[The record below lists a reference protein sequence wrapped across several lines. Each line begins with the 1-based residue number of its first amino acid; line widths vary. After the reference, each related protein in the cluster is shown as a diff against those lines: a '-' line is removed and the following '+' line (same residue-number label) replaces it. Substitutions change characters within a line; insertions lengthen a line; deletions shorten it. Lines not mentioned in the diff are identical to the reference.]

1 MDAAKIAE
9 LFAPWRKQH
18 ARRAWKPVLGTN
30 VNARSHFGGDPIL
43 ADGEQWPMC
52 GACGAAML
60 LFVQLDVATLPEGH
74 PVRGS
79 GLLQLFC
86 CADGI
91 DCETWSA
98 FSKGHLVRLLA
109 SSGSRVVCPAIDPQ
123 LTQSFPCRSIDA
135 WEPVVDMPNPQEH
148 ESLGLAYDYDF
159 KANTVVAT
167 CAALNAQV
175 GPLSIDEGVAEQIA
189 IAANGDKLGGWPHWI
204 QGVEYPNCHICQ
216 QTMHVVLQIDSEDS
230 LPHMFGDG
238 GCGHVTQCSA
248 HPDVLAFGWACS

>member
-30 VNARSHFGGDPIL
+30 ANARSHFGGDPIL

-60 LFVQLDVATLPEGH
+60 LFLQLDVATLPEGH

-98 FSKGHLVRLLA
+98 FSKGHLVRLQA
-109 SSGSRVVCPAIDPQ
+109 SSGSRVMCPAIDPQ

-148 ESLGLAYDYDF
+148 EALGIAYERDF
-159 KANTVVAT
+159 NAKTVVAT
-167 CAALNAQV
+167 CAAINVAV
-175 GPLSIDEGVAEQIA
+175 GPLSQDLGIQYA
-189 IAANGDKLGGWPHWI
+189 IGESASYDKLGGWPSWI
-204 QGVEYPNCHICQ
+204 QGVEYPSCKICQ
-216 QTMHVVLQIDSEDS
+216 QRMELVLQLDSEDS
-230 LPHMFGDG
+230 VPHMFGDMG
-238 GCGHVTQCSA
+238 RGHTTQCLA
-248 HPDVLAFGWACS
+248 HPEVLAFAWAC